1 MAIIK
6 VNGTSMQTCA
16 VFEDTRPTGNRFYF
30 WQDAHKET
38 NLEYVLNGLL
48 IHNTAATTI
57 SGYGF
62 PSFSPNTT
70 DWRHTGILM
79 LGGEVVHCSHQITTN
94 NDRRNNLDFTMLTSM
109 DPANPTRNHRYV
121 TDTTGNNALFS
132 QFNHMQ
138 VPAAAPSV
146 TYQTRY
152 NVVGEID
159 SQPPTKASSVNYYQS
174 WAVFWRQSTGNM
186 IQITNNYNSSSDTNW
201 PNHLCP
207 GRIQS
212 VLTGP
217 GTTTLTYAAPTT
229 YQNVMFQFL
238 GIATNGQAIFLNN
251 SLDNDHTQLLMR
263 YNDVDN
269 TITTLATFNAAVTA
283 AGTSAGGSRGT
294 AHGNTLTKFS
304 SKTFNDPTSAGN
316 TGWYTPFVDSSGN
329 FHPHFFQ
336 WNRTADTFTRNSNIT
351 VNWGAG
357 TNQSTNWLPDTLSAA
372 SSSTVH
378 MIQRFWYNETF
389 TVSGT
394 RYLTL
399 IQCHGSGAVY
409 DSEPRYRTFITFSID
424 AADPKILNYHSRAII
439 PVTPKNIIWLNDDRT
454 QMGVFTWNNFYIY
467 TFTAGSGW
475 SQTANLP
482 FRFEAVGRDQL
493 GRIWAVDGGQYTFG
507 RLHLITPAVPT
518 TVSVIMAQS
527 NYNYQGSVVNT
538 TATVNAYDQSGNRIA
553 AVVTLKIEGSSM
565 RLVSGGTEY
574 TELAVTTSNSAD
586 TTVNIRVVAAGTSNI
601 VASVNI

>member
-6 VNGTSMQTCA
+6 INGTNMTTCA
-16 VFEDTRPTGNRFYF
+16 VYEDPRPSGNRFYF

-38 NLEYVLNGLL
+38 NLEYVLTGTL
-48 IHNTAATTI
+48 IHNTAGTTI
-57 SGYGF
+57 QGYGY
-62 PSFSPNTT
+62 PSFSPDTT
-70 DWRHTGILM
+70 NWRHTGVLM

-94 NDRRNNLDFTMLTSM
+94 NDRRNNIDFTMLTSM
-109 DPANPTRNHRYV
+109 DPQNPTRNHRYV
-121 TDTTGNNALFS
+121 ADAAGNNAIFS
-132 QFNHMQ
+132 QFNQ
-138 VPAAAPSV
+138 FQNPVVAGSP

-159 SQPPTKASSVNYYQS
+159 FQPPTKYSSLNYYQS
-174 WAVFWRQSTGNM
+174 WAMYWRQSTGNL
-186 IQITNNYNSSSDTNW
+186 IHIFNNYGTTADTNW
-201 PNHLCP
+201 PWHLCP
-207 GRIQS
+207 GRIQNI
-212 VLTGP
+212 LTGP
-217 GTTTLTYAAPTT
+217 GVGTVTYGVPTS

-238 GIATNGQAIFLNN
+238 GPSSNGQAIFLNN
-251 SLDNDHTQLLMR
+251 SVDNDHTQLLMR

-283 AGTSAGGSRGT
+283 GGTNAGGSRGT
-294 AHGNTLTKFS
+294 AYGNTLVKFS
-304 SKTFNDPTSAGN
+304 SKTFADPTSSGN
-316 TGWYTPFVDSSGN
+316 TAWYTPFVDVNGF

-336 WNRTADTFTRNSNIT
+336 WNRTTDAFTRNTNIT

-357 TNQSTNWLPDTLSAA
+357 VNQGTNWLPDTISAA
-372 SSSTVH
+372 SSSTTYL
-378 MIQRFWYNETF
+378 IQRFWYNETF

-409 DSEPRYRTFITFSID
+409 DTEPKYRTFVTFSID
-424 AADPKILNYHSRAII
+424 AADPKILNYHSRVII

-467 TFTAGSGW
+467 TFSAANGW

-482 FRFEAVGRDQL
+482 FRFEAVGRDL
-493 GRIWAVDGGQYTFG
+493 TGRIWAVDGGPYAYG

-518 TVSVIMAQS
+518 TISLVLAQS
-527 NYNYQGSVVNT
+527 NYNYQGSVINT
-538 TATVNAYDQSGNRIA
+538 TATLNAYDQAGNRIA
-553 AVVTLKIEGSSM
+553 AVVTLKIEGTSM
-565 RLVSGGTEY
+565 RLVSSGTEY

-586 TTVNIRVVAAGTSNI
+586 TTVNVRVVAAGTSNI
-601 VASVNI
+601 LASVNI